1 MSVTLSPPTP
11 LDDRTWLLTWSGT
24 GSTFTVYR
32 DGELV
37 ATTPVPEL
45 VVYVDP
51 AETPVFEILDD
62 ADAAPQAAFPA
73 RLTLGWYAV
82 TGTASYLVEELIAGT
97 WTQRADIEDT
107 GRGFLVWRTRALE
120 DAAAHQFRVV
130 AVGDDGNRGT
140 ATSLACLMVRH
151 PDPQAVAYTWTAA
164 DRTLTLGAA

>member
-1 MSVTLSPPTP
+1 MSVTLNVPEQ
-11 LDDRTWLLTWSGT
+11 LDGRTWLLTWSGDA
-24 GSTFTVYR
+24 SPFYVYR
-32 DGELV
+32 DGALV

-82 TGTASYLVEELIAGT
+82 GDAARYLVEELVAGT

-107 GRGFLVWRTRALE
+107 GRGFLTWRTRALE
-120 DAAAHQFRVV
+120 DAAPHQFRVA
-130 AVGDDGNRGT
+130 AVSADGNRGT
-140 ATSLACLMVRH
+140 ATTLSALMVRH